1 MSRVICSLGY
11 RIDSCPGLREHCG
24 PNPREQLESTEEG
37 NLANS
42 LGVGAEPSRPYEPLM
57 KMLATKQLRPRTLEP
72 DLPGFKRRLEGAVGG
87 WELFLNS
94 IRFGEQTPILSS
106 PRWWP

>member
-1 MSRVICSLGY
+1 MAKRDSRYQSMSRVICSLGY

-57 KMLATKQLRPRTLEP
+57 KMLATKQLRPRSLEP
-72 DLPGFKRRLEGAVGG
+72 DLPGFKGG
-87 WELFLNS
+87 WRVL
-94 IRFGEQTPILSS
+94 
-106 PRWWP
+106 